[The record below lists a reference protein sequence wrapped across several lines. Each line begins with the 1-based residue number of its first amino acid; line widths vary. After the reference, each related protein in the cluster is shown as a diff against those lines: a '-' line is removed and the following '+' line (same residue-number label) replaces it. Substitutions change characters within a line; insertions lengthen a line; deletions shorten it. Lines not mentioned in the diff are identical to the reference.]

1 MAEYELLLS
10 AVAPIFL
17 LILLGF
23 CFRRGG
29 LLTPEADNA
38 LLRTNFNVLYPCF
51 IFYNVL
57 GNKALL
63 DVRNLAIAPVI
74 GFVVIVA
81 GFGFCYLASKISGIR
96 RGVEQRTFGF
106 TTAIPNYGYLP
117 IPLAQRFF
125 SSEMLGVLFLFNL
138 GVEVAIWTVGV
149 IMLSGGGGRDAW
161 RKVINGPSVT
171 VVVALICNVLMNH
184 FRIGLDALQAHEI
197 VAPILK
203 TVNMLG
209 VCSIPFGLLLVGA
222 VMSDLA
228 HKLDFVK
235 NWNVVLSSCL
245 LRMGLLSAATFA
257 LAAFLPG
264 ATPELRQVL
273 LLQGSMPCAVV
284 PVVMARMYK
293 ASEGM
298 AIQVVFATTA
308 LGLFIIPLLV
318 KLGAWYIGHWH
329 GGFTNLIR

>member
-1 MAEYELLLS
+1 MAEYTLLLG

-23 CFRRGG
+23 SFRRAG

-38 LLRTNFNVLYPCF
+38 LLRINFNVFYPCF
-51 IFYNVL
+51 IFYRVL
-57 GNKALL
+57 GNEALK
-63 DVRNLAIAPVI
+63 DVRNLVIAPIV
-74 GFVVIVA
+74 GFVIIVV
-81 GFGFCYLASKISGIR
+81 GFGLCYLVARISGLKD
-96 RGVEQRTFGF
+96 GVERRTFAF

-125 SSEMLGVLFLFNL
+125 SPEVLGVLFLFNL
-138 GVEVAIWTVGV
+138 GVEVAMWTIGV
-149 IMLSGGGGRDAW
+149 ILLSGGAGENAW
-161 RKVINGPSVT
+161 KKVINGPSVT
-171 VVVALICNVLMNH
+171 VVAALICNGFGMSHLPLPL
-184 FRIGLDALQAHEI
+184 GQ
-197 VAPILK
+197 
-203 TVNMLG
+203 TVKMLG
-209 VCSIPFGLLLVGA
+209 ECSIPFGLLLVGA

-235 NWNVVLSSCL
+235 NWNVALSSSL
-245 LRMGLLSAATFA
+245 MRMGLLSAATFA

-264 ATPELRQVL
+264 ATQELRQVL

-293 ASEGM
+293 ASEAI

-308 LGLFIIPLLV
+308 VGLFLIPLLI

-329 GGFTNLIR
+329 EGFVNLIK